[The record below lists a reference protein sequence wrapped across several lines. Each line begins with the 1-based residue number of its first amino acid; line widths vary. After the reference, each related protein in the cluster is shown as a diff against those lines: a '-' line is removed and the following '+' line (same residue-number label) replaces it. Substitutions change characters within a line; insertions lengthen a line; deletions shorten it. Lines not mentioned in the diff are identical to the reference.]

1 MLDFELPK
9 FAHVSPICI
18 EDDGKKRKLSKRK
31 DPEAAI
37 SFYHEKGIPNKALML
52 FLETIANSNFEMWM
66 LQNKDSDPDEFKLD
80 FKKMPI
86 GGTLFDY
93 EKLIS
98 ISKNYI
104 SRLKASEVY
113 NMAFEWASLYDKDF
127 ASLME
132 KYKDYTTSIFNIERE
147 QKKPRKDI
155 AYFSE
160 VKDQIWYMYDE
171 LFNPSVY
178 EWQKVTG
185 RSEIKNILDTYL
197 NDYYKEDDDKDSWFK
212 HMKEAAVKLGYAGE
226 MREYKDNPDNYKGS
240 IADFSTVVRVALTSK
255 CNTPDLYEIMR
266 LLGKDRIMSRINKVT
281 M

>member
-1 MLDFELPK
+1 
-9 FAHVSPICI
+9 
-18 EDDGKKRKLSKRK
+18 
-31 DPEAAI
+31 
-37 SFYHEKGIPNKALML
+37 
-52 FLETIANSNFEMWM
+52 
-66 LQNKDSDPDEFKLD
+66 
-80 FKKMPI
+80 MPI

-113 NMAFEWASLYDKDF
+113 DMAFEWANLYDKDF

-197 NDYYKEDDDKDSWFK
+197 NDYYKEDDDKDSWFN

-266 LLGKDRIMSRINKVT
+266 LLGKDRIMVRINKVT
-281 M
+281 V

>member
-1 MLDFELPK
+1 
-9 FAHVSPICI
+9 
-18 EDDGKKRKLSKRK
+18 
-31 DPEAAI
+31 
-37 SFYHEKGIPNKALML
+37 
-52 FLETIANSNFEMWM
+52 
-66 LQNKDSDPDEFKLD
+66 
-80 FKKMPI
+80 
-86 GGTLFDY
+86 
-93 EKLIS
+93 
-98 ISKNYI
+98 
-104 SRLKASEVY
+104 
-113 NMAFEWASLYDKDF
+113 MAFEWANLYDKDF

-197 NDYYKEDDDKDSWFK
+197 NDYYKEDDDKDSWFN

>member
-1 MLDFELPK
+1 
-9 FAHVSPICI
+9 
-18 EDDGKKRKLSKRK
+18 
-31 DPEAAI
+31 
-37 SFYHEKGIPNKALML
+37 
-52 FLETIANSNFEMWM
+52 
-66 LQNKDSDPDEFKLD
+66 
-80 FKKMPI
+80 
-86 GGTLFDY
+86 
-93 EKLIS
+93 
-98 ISKNYI
+98 
-104 SRLKASEVY
+104 
-113 NMAFEWASLYDKDF
+113 MAFEWASLYDKDF

-178 EWQKVTG
+178 EWQNVTDK
-185 RSEIKNILDTYL
+185 SEIKNVLDTYL
-197 NDYYKEDDDKDSWFK
+197 NDYYKEDDDKDSWFN

-266 LLGKDRIMSRINKVT
+266 LLGKDRIMMRINKVT
-281 M
+281 V